1 MNEKLRAAALN
12 TRIAT
17 GLILAAVLIAAWAL
31 GGWYVTFL
39 VAAVAL
45 LGLGEFL
52 FLFHRQGA
60 WGMKAMGMLMGAAY
74 VAAAAFFPSFPAHL
88 TLAACG
94 LAAALFALFS
104 WSRTRSSRSLLQAC
118 AMLAGVIYMPVLLT
132 PLITFS
138 RWEQLL
144 IVLVP
149 ACSDIAAYFT
159 GVLCGKHKIWPSVSP
174 KKSVEGAAAGL
185 AASVLCS
192 VAIGSA
198 CGTAG
203 FLPFAALGLVMGA
216 MSQLGDFFESALK
229 RAADVKDSSNLLP
242 GHGGFLDRL
251 DSISFS
257 SGTYAVASGIFVFF
271 G

>member
-12 TRIAT
+12 TRIGT
-17 GLILAAVLIAAWAL
+17 GVIMAAVLIAAWAL
-31 GGWYVTFL
+31 GGWYVTAL
-39 VAAVAL
+39 VGAVTL

-60 WGMKAMGMLMGAAY
+60 RGMKITGMLMGAAY
-74 VAAAAFFPSFPAHL
+74 FAAAVFLPSFPPHL
-88 TLAACG
+88 ALAACG
-94 LAAALFALFS
+94 MTAALFALFA
-104 WSRTRSSRSLLQAC
+104 WSRSKSSQSLMQAC
-118 AMLAGVIYMPVLLT
+118 TMLAGVVYMPVLLT
-132 PLITFS
+132 PLISCS

-159 GVLCGKHKIWPSVSP
+159 GVQCGKHKIWPTVSP
-174 KKSVEGAAAGL
+174 KKSIEGAAAGL
-185 AASVLCS
+185 AASVACAI
-192 VAIGSA
+192 AIGTAFGS
-198 CGTAG
+198 AG
-203 FLPFAALGLVMGA
+203 FLPFAALGLVMGCMA
-216 MSQLGDFFESALK
+216 QLGDFFESALK

-257 SGTYAVASGIFVFF
+257 SGTYAVASGLFVFF
-271 G
+271 S